1 MLRKKKIPLRVCLG
15 CQERKPK
22 KELIRV
28 VRTPEGQIVVDA
40 TGKLSGRGAY
50 ICPSEECLHKALKAR
65 RLEKSLK
72 QNFSKEVAAALT
84 EALSSA
90 AAAGTKS
97 KL

>member
-50 ICPSEECLHKALKAR
+50 VCPSDECLRRALKAR

-72 QNFSKEVAAALT
+72 HSIPQETCEALLAALH
-84 EALSSA
+84 SA
-90 AAAGTKS
+90 AGADEKG